1 MALTASSASRR
12 RSGRAYWFLSTAQM
26 TWRLRCAVTTSGA
39 HVPRQLD
46 EMPAAVMAVSGI
58 RRADSRPRT
67 MRASGVSVADSVQ
80 ARYTS
85 QSQSGSARTTNHHPG
100 SPPVG
105 SDTQTTNPIATENGV
120 RLPLIKMR
128 KGTDGR
134 HVGP

>member
-1 MALTASSASRR
+1 MASAASSASER
-12 RSGRAYWFLSTAQM
+12 RSGRANSFLSTAQM
-26 TWRLRCAVTTSGA
+26 AWRLRCAVTLSGA
-39 HVPRQLD
+39 HGPSQRD
-46 EMPAAVMAVSGI
+46 EKSTSVTSVSGI
-58 RRADSRPRT
+58 RLADSGPRT

-85 QSQSGSARTTNHHPG
+85 NSQSGTARATNHHPG

-105 SDTQTTNPIATENGV
+105 SDTQTTKPITAENGT

-128 KGTDGR
+128 KGTGGR